1 MYHSAQ
7 NTPSGVQSGWAT
19 TYLADSVPSVTL
31 QGRCALQN
39 VDPVVMQH
47 TGLPSSG
54 LVEFYVRQVVCV
66 CFYSLCKNMYYTCNI
81 GYTARWAVLPLD
93 SALPFLGCKY
103 LLNDLYNTHRPPLC
117 RVLLAAQ
124 FADVIEGA
132 ADFLLRPPYCATIR
146 LSTRPDRQWGS
157 QTRPGAWHLNSAR
170 GLAIWRAGCKG
181 GWGLSLDF
189 PFLVVVEYERLCN
202 SSLWWNNIYSP
213 ALFTLLL
220 ICVIWLEMQIGL
232 F

>member
-47 TGLPSSG
+47 TGLSSSG

-103 LLNDLYNTHRPPLC
+103 LFNDLYNTHRPPLC

-124 FADVIEGA
+124 FSRRYRGRCRLPTPPH
-132 ADFLLRPPYCATIR
+132 LLCQ
-146 LSTRPDRQWGS
+146 LSDYLPDLTGNEEARQG
-157 QTRPGAWHLNSAR
+157 LAR
-170 GLAIWRAGCKG
+170 GI
-181 GWGLSLDF
+181 
-189 PFLVVVEYERLCN
+189 
-202 SSLWWNNIYSP
+202 
-213 ALFTLLL
+213 
-220 ICVIWLEMQIGL
+220 
-232 F
+232 

>member
-7 NTPSGVQSGWAT
+7 NTPSVVQSGCVT
-19 TYLADSVPSVTL
+19 IYLAVSAPLGTL
-31 QGRCALQN
+31 QGRCAFQN

-132 ADFLLRPPYCATIR
+132 ADFLLRPSIVQ
-146 LSTRPDRQWGS
+146 LSDYTRPDRQWGS

-170 GLAIWRAGCKG
+170 GLAILASGLQKVG
-181 GWGLSLDF
+181 PEPSSSLLSLSTKGF
-189 PFLVVVEYERLCN
+189 ATFIMMEQYLFSCFNYPFCSFVWYDSKCKLVC
-202 SSLWWNNIYSP
+202 
-213 ALFTLLL
+213 FT
-220 ICVIWLEMQIGL
+220 I
-232 F
+232 